1 MRKRPLTLSGS
12 LTLVAIVALLLAL
25 GLSLKDRPVTAEQTG
40 SRAIASNALDPGD
53 REICAVCGMF
63 VARYPEWI
71 AQVVYEDGSSV
82 YFDGP
87 KDLFKYLLEP
97 EKYAKGR
104 TSSAI
109 AAVLVTGYYDRDAI
123 EARGAF
129 FVTGSDVVG
138 PMGAELVPH
147 RALDDA
153 RKFMADHGG
162 DRVVR
167 FEEVDP
173 NLLAE
178 LHMN

>member
-1 MRKRPLTLSGS
+1 MRKTVLALSGS
-12 LTLVAIVALLLAL
+12 LTLVVAIALLVTL
-25 GLSLKDRPVTAEQTG
+25 GITMKNSSAIAEQGPSGAT
-40 SRAIASNALDPGD
+40 ATATLQPGET
-53 REICAVCGMF
+53 EICAVCGMF

-71 AQVVYEDGSSV
+71 AQVVYEDGSSA

-87 KDLFKYLLEP
+87 KDLFKYLFQP
-97 EKYAKGR
+97 EKYAKDRG
-104 TSSAI
+104 SLKIQAI
-109 AAVLVTGYYDRDAI
+109 LVTSYYDREAI